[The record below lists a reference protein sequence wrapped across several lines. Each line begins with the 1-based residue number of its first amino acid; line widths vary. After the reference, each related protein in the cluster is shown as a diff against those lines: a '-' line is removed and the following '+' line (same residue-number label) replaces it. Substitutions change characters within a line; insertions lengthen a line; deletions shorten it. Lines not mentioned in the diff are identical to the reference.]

1 MNGSNFEKVV
11 IDTNIIFMALYNP
24 YGKAGE
30 IIKFAFSNKIK
41 LFSTDSVKEEI
52 IRVLKREMNLSDIE
66 INKIIPSLP
75 ITWINREIYI
85 NKLKNTKVK
94 HKPDKPI
101 EALAITLN
109 CGILSGDKHFKDRI
123 DINILLENLRR
134 IV

>member
-1 MNGSNFEKVV
+1 MNGSNLEKVV

-30 IIKFAFSNKIK
+30 IINIAFLNKIK

-52 IRVLKREMNLSDIE
+52 IRILKREMDLSDIE
-66 INKIIPSLP
+66 INKIILSLP
-75 ITWINREIYI
+75 ITWINKEIYI
-85 NKLKNTKVK
+85 NQLKNTKVK

-101 EALAITLN
+101 EALAITFN

-123 DINILLENLRR
+123 DINMLLNL
-134 IV
+134 INK